1 MGCSM
6 GGSANGWYTEKIPN
20 FPMGESE
27 DKNYLRGM
35 PFSDTCMQDE
45 HVKAYV
51 NVYALASIIRT
62 ESVAAFIRMFC
73 SGLNFGVLYTC
84 AYIYIYILSAV

>member
-20 FPMGESE
+20 FPMGESD

-62 ESVAAFIRMFC
+62 IYMC
-73 SGLNFGVLYTC
+73 I
-84 AYIYIYILSAV
+84 YIYVYIYMYILSAV